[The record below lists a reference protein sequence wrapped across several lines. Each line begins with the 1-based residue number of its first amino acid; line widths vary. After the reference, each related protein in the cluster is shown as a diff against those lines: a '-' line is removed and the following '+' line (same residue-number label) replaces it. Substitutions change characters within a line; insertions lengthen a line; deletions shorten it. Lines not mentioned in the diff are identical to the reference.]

1 MPAATLAALRER
13 TACSVESV
21 RVHFGPCIRGCCYE
35 VGDEVAERFPAA
47 AVRRVAGRARLDLPT
62 AARLA
67 LCAAGLPGDAIADT
81 GACTACE
88 PHWYFSHRRDAG
100 RTGRLWGVAVRT
112 HVG

>member
-1 MPAATLAALRER
+1 M
-13 TACSVESV
+13 
-21 RVHFGPCIRGCCYE
+21 
-35 VGDEVAERFPAA
+35 
-47 AVRRVAGRARLDLPT
+47 RRVEGRARLDLPT

-100 RTGRLWGVAVRT
+100 RTGRMWGVAVRK